1 MAQQEGPPSAGV
13 RRDFGSFHSSN
24 VQELIAQNETDSHH
38 PTFPVGLPCFSGKA
52 QYGKEMKE
60 KHFLIEEN
68 WTFINHG
75 AFGAVVKEA
84 LQAAFV
90 WQTYCEKQPLRFLD
104 RELLPHLVY
113 VTKRLAKFVDAD
125 PADLV
130 LLPNVTTGNSTV
142 VKSIVK
148 QFLPGNSIYTLNL
161 AYGATKKLLRQIAS
175 EHNVH
180 IEEATVMFPV
190 LTDEEILSIVDKTL
204 RDDTKL
210 AIFDHIPS
218 NYGIILPVKK
228 LVELCHKRGIQVLID
243 GAHALGS
250 LDISMRDINADYYVS
265 NCHKWLCN
273 PKGCAFLY
281 VAKPH
286 QQYIRPLVISHGF
299 GSGFSSEF
307 IWAGLKDYSAQLALH
322 TVFDFWEHYGVQS
335 IRQHIVNTARAAG
348 ALLQRAWGT
357 SLLAGENMF
366 GPMVLVELPSGIIPN
381 EDQRSIKYDHAEIV
395 QNKLYHG
402 FQIEVPVKAIQ
413 NKLYVRISA
422 HIYNHIDDYMRLAE
436 AVNELIKSQQS
447 LKDPYAHHAMI

>member
-1 MAQQEGPPSAGV
+1 MAQQQERPSAGV

-38 PTFPVGLPCFSGKA
+38 PPFPVGLPCFSEKA
-52 QYGKEMKE
+52 QYGKETKE

-125 PADLV
+125 PADIV

-142 VKSIVK
+142 VKSVVK

-161 AYGATKKLLRQIAS
+161 AYGATKKLLKQISS

-180 IEEATVMFPV
+180 IEEATVTFPV
-190 LTDEEILSIVDKTL
+190 QTEEEILSIVDKTL

-228 LVELCHKRGIQVLID
+228 LVELCHTRGIQVLID

-286 QQYIRPLVISHGF
+286 QQYIRPLVVSHGF

-307 IWAGLKDYSAQLALH
+307 IWAGLKDYSTQLALH

-335 IRQHIVNTARAAG
+335 IRQHITSTARAAG

-366 GPMVLVELPSGIIPN
+366 GPMVLVELPSGITPN
-381 EDQRSIKYDHAEIV
+381 DQRSIKYDHAEIV

-422 HIYNHIDDYMRLAE
+422 HIYNDIGDYMRLAE
-436 AVNELIKSQQS
+436 AVNELVK
-447 LKDPYAHHAMI
+447 A